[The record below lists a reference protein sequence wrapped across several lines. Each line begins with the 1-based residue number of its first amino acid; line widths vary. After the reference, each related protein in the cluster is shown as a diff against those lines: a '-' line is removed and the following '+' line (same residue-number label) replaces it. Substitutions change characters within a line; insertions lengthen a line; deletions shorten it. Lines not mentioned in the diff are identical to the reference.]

1 MKKLLKKLIPRKISC
16 AALDIGERE
25 IKFVSL
31 DPDLSIPE
39 PVTVARYPTPPG
51 IFGDMLNEE
60 ALSGVLEEMVEQ
72 HGLAGTEIISIIG
85 GDKVVTR
92 HISLPQMSPGELNKA
107 VLLEAEKVLPVPLD
121 ELVVQHIVLGEA
133 EVEGNKQ
140 LEILFAAA
148 PLALTYQY
156 HALLHRFGLVLTAL
170 DLPAVALWR
179 LYRHEISAAEDSDSA
194 AAILDIGAERTN
206 LVVTR
211 AGKLKFTRTL
221 PVGGNLLTRSM
232 ADMYGVDF
240 AQAQAMKEEDAL
252 ILNEDELAGADA
264 AQMQLDLSL
273 RDGLGDLVK
282 EIRRSLEFYTAMD
295 NTRPVDKII
304 LCGGTCKLRG
314 FDVFMSDALN
324 LPARVVQ
331 ASSINFAAT
340 GEYAFDPSL
349 AVAYG
354 LALREVL

>member
-31 DPDLSIPE
+31 DPDLSMPE

-60 ALSGVLEEMVEQ
+60 ALSGILEEMVGQ
-72 HGLAGTEIISIIG
+72 HGLAGTEIISAIG

-92 HISLPQMSPGELNKA
+92 HISLPQMSPRELNKA
-107 VLLEAEKVLPVPLD
+107 VLLEAEKVMPVPLD
-121 ELVVQHIVLGEA
+121 ELVVQHIVLGEE

-156 HALLHRFGLVLTAL
+156 HALLHRFGLMLTAL
-170 DLPAVALWR
+170 DLPAIALWR
-179 LYRHEISAAEDSDSA
+179 LYRHEISAAEDSV

-206 LVVTR
+206 LVVTL

-240 AQAQAMKEEDAL
+240 AQAQTMKEEDAL

-273 RDGLGDLVK
+273 RDGLGELVK

-314 FDVFMSDALN
+314 FDVFMGDALN
-324 LPARVVQ
+324 LPAQVIQ